1 MGLNLTRGSALA
13 SFFAASGASAFAG
26 NIPAPQPSAPLREYT
41 AMKGNVQLALYR
53 KSSPSTEPKPVL
65 VLVHGS
71 SAGGLTTYDLHVPGK
86 PYSMMDAFDDTFDV
100 WTLDHEGYGKSSRTN
115 DNSDIASGVADLAA
129 ATSVIM
135 RETGAKRVHL
145 CGESSGALRAGAFA
159 MAYPERV
166 DRLVLNAFVWT
177 GKGGATLSKRA
188 QQADEYR
195 THNRRPVSRA
205 FFASIFTRDKAGTSD
220 PSVATAF
227 ADSALPYGDSVP
239 TGTYLD
245 MVTELPIVDPARINA
260 PTLVIRGQFD
270 GIATEEDVLAFFS
283 RLPNA
288 DRQFVIVPG
297 AAHSAGFSYNR
308 ERFWYAVRSF
318 LTAPPRLD
326 RGV

>member
-1 MGLNLTRGSALA
+1 MRLNLTRGSALA

-260 PTLVIRGQFD
+260 PTLVIRGEFD